1 MIAATIVPVTNRR
14 YNSMKA
20 IQITS
25 TGGPEV
31 LEYRTVPDPV
41 PNRNEVLIQVH
52 TSGVNFID
60 VYFRDGHY
68 KAPLPLIPGGE
79 GSGNIAALGADV
91 SAFKV
96 GDPVAWFGPLGSYA
110 QLAVVPADRIV
121 RVPSDM
127 DMGTAAALMVQGATA
142 YCLGH
147 RTYSL
152 KPGHTVLIH
161 AAAGG
166 VGFLLTQMAKLC
178 GARVYATV
186 STVEKAELARRAGAD
201 EIIIYTQTNFDE
213 EVIRRTDG
221 GRVDVV
227 YDGVGRAT
235 FEQSLRC
242 LKPLG
247 LLALYGAA
255 SGPVPPFDLGRLGQ
269 MGSLYI
275 TRPIIS
281 KDYFRTRE
289 ELTAIMDPVF
299 GMYLAKEL
307 EVLINPA
314 YTLENAA
321 EAHRNLESRKST
333 GKLVLSVGG

>member
-1 MIAATIVPVTNRR
+1 
-14 YNSMKA
+14 MKA

-25 TGGPEV
+25 IGGPEV
-31 LEYRTVPDPV
+31 LEFRTVPDPL
-41 PNRNEVLIQVH
+41 PQRGEVLIRVH
-52 TSGVNFID
+52 TSGINFID

-68 KAPLPLIPGGE
+68 KAPLPLIPGAE
-79 GSGNIAALGADV
+79 GSGHIAVLGEDV
-91 SAFKV
+91 SGFEV

-110 QLAVVPADRIV
+110 QRAVVPADRIV
-121 RVPSDM
+121 RIPAGVDM
-127 DMGTAAALMVQGATA
+127 ESAAALMMQGATA
-142 YCLGH
+142 YYLSH
-147 RTYSL
+147 FTYSL
-152 KPGHTVLIH
+152 KPGDTTLIH

-166 VGFLLTQMAKLC
+166 VGFLLTQMAKLR
-178 GARVYATV
+178 GARVFATV
-186 STVEKAELARRAGAD
+186 STEEKAELASRAGAD
-201 EIIIYTQTNFDE
+201 EVIIYTQAAFDE

-227 YDGVGRAT
+227 YDGVGHTT
-235 FEQSLRC
+235 FEKSLRC

-281 KDYFRTRE
+281 KDYVRTRE

-307 EVLINPA
+307 EV
-314 YTLENAA
+314 
-321 EAHRNLESRKST
+321 
-333 GKLVLSVGG
+333 

>member
-1 MIAATIVPVTNRR
+1 
-14 YNSMKA
+14 MKA

-31 LEYRTVPDPV
+31 LEYRTISDPI
-41 PNRNEVLIQVH
+41 PKRDEVLIQVH

-68 KAPLPLIPGGE
+68 KAPLPLVLGGE
-79 GSGNIAALGADV
+79 GSGYIAALGTDV
-91 SAFKV
+91 SGFEV

-110 QLAVVPADRIV
+110 QQAVVPADKIV

-127 DMGTAAALMVQGATA
+127 DMETAAALMVQGATA
-142 YCLGH
+142 YCMSHL
-147 RTYSL
+147 TYPL
-152 KPGHTVLIH
+152 KPGDTALIH

-178 GARVYATV
+178 GARVFATV
-186 STVEKAELARRAGAD
+186 STEEKAELARRAGAD

-213 EVIRRTDG
+213 EIIRRTDG
-221 GRVDVV
+221 RRVDVV

-235 FEQSLRC
+235 FEQSLKS
-242 LKPLG
+242 LKPRG

-255 SGPVPPFDLGRLGQ
+255 SGPVPPFELGRLAQ

-275 TRPIIS
+275 TRPIT
-281 KDYFRTRE
+281 KDYVPTRE
-289 ELTAIMDPVF
+289 DLTTIMDAVF
-299 GMYLAKEL
+299 KMYLAKKL
-307 EVLINPA
+307 EVLIRPA
-314 YTLENAA
+314 YALKDAA
-321 EAHRNLESRKST
+321 EAHRDLESRKST
-333 GKLVLSVGG
+333 GKLVLSIGGENGAKENQDAYSK